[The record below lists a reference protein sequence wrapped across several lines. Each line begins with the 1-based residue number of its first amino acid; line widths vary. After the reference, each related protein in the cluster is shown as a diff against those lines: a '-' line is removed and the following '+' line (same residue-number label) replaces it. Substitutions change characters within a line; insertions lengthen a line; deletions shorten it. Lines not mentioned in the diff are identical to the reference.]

1 MLPPEAFEM
10 IGKAVADKF
19 LVYDAKFDAFLAR
32 AELKLSTIKDGIDGK
47 DGANGL
53 DGKDGADGLNGKDGV
68 NGNDG
73 EPGPKGDTGDKGEKG
88 DPGEKGDEGKEGQK
102 GETGIKGEPGEK
114 GEKGQD
120 GIITTKVAAY
130 RDVWKESEEYELGD
144 FVTWG
149 GSLWHCNI
157 EKTQEKPGTS
167 ETWTLAVKRGRDGKD
182 GKNGE
187 KGAPGAPGQKGEKGE
202 IGYA

>member
-32 AELKLSTIKDGIDGK
+32 AELKLSSIK
-47 DGANGL
+47 
-53 DGKDGADGLNGKDGV
+53 
-68 NGNDG
+68 DG
-73 EPGPKGDTGDKGEKG
+73 EPGPKGDTGETGAKGDSGEKGDQG
-88 DPGEKGDEGKEGQK
+88 DPGEKGEAGDK
-102 GETGIKGEPGEK
+102 GDQGEK

-149 GSLWHCNI
+149 GSLWHCNS

-182 GKNGE
+182 GKSGE
-187 KGAPGAPGQKGEKGE
+187 KGDPGIPGQKGDKGD